1 MLKLSHIRID
11 KKERKKWKRKKGLE
25 NYIPLY
31 PMLRVEQEKLYI
43 GVALTKD
50 TDNIWSNR
58 YR

>member
-1 MLKLSHIRID
+1 M
-11 KKERKKWKRKKGLE
+11 KKKKRLE

-50 TDNIWSNR
+50 TDNIWSSR